1 MFIPGQCRMWA
12 RPTTGDQQY
21 WRAMSYAPRDYRACE
36 HIVGIYTNDFPNMEY
51 RITADSD
58 LCRPVG

>member
-1 MFIPGQCRMWA
+1 MWA

-36 HIVGIYTNDFPNMEY
+36 HIVGTYTNDFPNMEY